1 MGILLKKGVVRLL
14 ADNEIQ
20 LGAKIELAKRDFFEY
35 CHLKAPDFYKYDR
48 EYLIEMADDLQ
59 NFLDS
64 DDDVLVIN
72 EPP

>member
-1 MGILLKKGVVRLL
+1 MFINNKI
-14 ADNEIQ
+14 EM
-20 LGAKIELAKRDFFEY
+20 GAKIELAKRDFFEY

-48 EYLIEMADDLQ
+48 EYLVEMAKDLQ
-59 NFLDS
+59 DFLDS